1 MEQRG
6 TRQGTRPASRG
17 VRSPVRTACV
27 CLLPL
32 LATVTIGAA
41 EDETGEADDAAALQ
55 QLLEGMTSYQASFR
69 QTLLD
74 RFGETLQVATGDMHL
89 QRPGRL
95 RWQVDEPYPQLVLA
109 DGESLWVYDPDLQ
122 QASVQPL
129 AEAIEGSPAVYLTGV
144 AEKVDSRFRV
154 GAVPMDDGYRFV
166 LRPRRSGSVFRD
178 ATLTFSA
185 EKMLI
190 ALDIVDHLQQATR
203 IAFADAQLN
212 PVLESNLFRFEIPP
226 GVDVIGDVPT
236 QPSKQRDGAAV
247 ANDEPAER

>member
-1 MEQRG
+1 MKNLKTIRFL
-6 TRQGTRPASRG
+6 TVPPLAR
-17 VRSPVRTACV
+17 
-27 CLLPL
+27 LLVL
-32 LATVTIGAA
+32 LAAVTAGAA
-41 EDETGEADDAAALQ
+41 EDETAQSDDAAALQ
-55 QLLEGMTSYQASFR
+55 HMLQGMASYRAGFR

-74 RFGETLQVATGDMHL
+74 RFGDTVQVATGDMHL

-95 RWQVDEPYPQLVLA
+95 RWQVDDPYPQLVLA

-144 AEKVDSRFRV
+144 AEDLAPHFRV
-154 GAVPMDDGYRFV
+154 GAVPFEDGYRFV
-166 LRPRRSGSVFRD
+166 LRPRRSDSVFRE

-190 ALDIVDHLQQATR
+190 ALDIADHLQQVTR
-203 IAFADAQLN
+203 IAFAEAVLN
-212 PVLESNLFRFEIPP
+212 PVLESSLFRFEIPP

-236 QPSKQRDGAAV
+236 QPSKQQGGADG
-247 ANDEPAER
+247 EPAER